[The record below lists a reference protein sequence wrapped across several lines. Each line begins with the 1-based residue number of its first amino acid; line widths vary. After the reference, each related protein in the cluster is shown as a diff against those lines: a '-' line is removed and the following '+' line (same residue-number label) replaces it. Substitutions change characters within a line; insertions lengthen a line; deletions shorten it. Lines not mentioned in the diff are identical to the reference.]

1 MNISNTENPQ
11 KSMAFAV
18 LFCVTEERM
27 ITVIVPYWNAE
38 KWLKRCCESLLKQE
52 GDFEFLLISDHC
64 TDRSDDIAR
73 DYACMDDRFCVLWNT
88 RAKGVSG
95 ARNTGITVAHG
106 DWITFLDADD
116 EMLPNAYASYM
127 QVIKQDPEAV
137 MHQMNHV
144 RRYAKTNR
152 SVIKYVNKA
161 GRYDT
166 SNMPDAW
173 YGVWN
178 KLFRKD
184 LLKNVRF
191 KEGLQ
196 YGEDGLF
203 VMECIAKGT
212 YIHHAGRNVL
222 VVRHNLENME
232 SLSHRK
238 TAQDVIDQI
247 RAYEAF
253 LFRHADMR
261 QFVSM
266 EISYLWVRVSEL
278 WT

>member
-1 MNISNTENPQ
+1 
-11 KSMAFAV
+11 MAFAV

-127 QVIKQDPEAV
+127 QAIKEDPDAV
-137 MHQMNHV
+137 MHQLNHV
-144 RRYAKTNR
+144 RRYARANR
-152 SVIKYVNKA
+152 SAIKYVNKA

-212 YIHHAGRNVL
+212 YIHHADRNVL
-222 VVRHNLENME
+222 AVRHNLENME

-238 TAQDVIDQI
+238 TAQDVIEQI
-247 RAYEAF
+247 RAYEEF